1 MVLQA
6 LNIDYYWWDDPTGTP
21 IIPGADRS
29 GHTRPPTQSSGGHA
43 QKQQEPPRLRE
54 LLSCMAF
61 DKKRAPSPA
70 CESAPWHTSQSNVK
84 DVIQVY
90 KAVAR

>member
-1 MVLQA
+1 MRQLINQVGGYGLDGRWEERETPLTSEVSCNPLA
-6 LNIDYYWWDDPTGTP
+6 LG
-21 IIPGADRS
+21 
-29 GHTRPPTQSSGGHA
+29 
-43 QKQQEPPRLRE
+43 
-54 LLSCMAF
+54 
-61 DKKRAPSPA
+61 KKRAPSPA